1 MNFINQKIKG
11 NVVLKIENQQTSRNE
26 RDKNS
31 SKTLSRTSRV
41 RKQELLKKIQRML
54 IKIYRYWET
63 DKKLRNKER
72 D

>member
-1 MNFINQKIKG
+1 VNFINQKIKG